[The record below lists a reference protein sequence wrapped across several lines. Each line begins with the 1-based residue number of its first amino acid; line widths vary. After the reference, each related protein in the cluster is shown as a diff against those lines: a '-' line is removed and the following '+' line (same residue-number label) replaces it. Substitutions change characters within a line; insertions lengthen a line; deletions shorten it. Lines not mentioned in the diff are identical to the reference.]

1 MPASVDTDGRVH
13 RAMRTAD
20 PPGGDPSCLL
30 CLSPDRFGA
39 VFAPYQSARGKKLP
53 DIEEIVS
60 RIDFINRQ
68 CPECGPLEWP
78 K

>member
-1 MPASVDTDGRVH
+1 MPASVDTDGSS
-13 RAMRTAD
+13 APCPEDSD

-39 VFAPYQSARGKKLP
+39 VFAAYQSARGKKLP